1 MGWLTHQIVAVVAYY
16 SSCQLP
22 PTQPLQQPS
31 IITAIGFARPCTQGE
46 NIHGKLCSS
55 SPQGYCFKYSLGII
69 ARMLCTCQAE
79 PHTAPLSLQT
89 KIEAVCIASPSLSA
103 LESYLS

>member
-1 MGWLTHQIVAVVAYY
+1 MADASDRGSGCILFIV
-16 SSCQLP
+16 LP
-22 PTQPLQQPS
+22 PTQPLQQRS
-31 IITAIGFARPCTQGE
+31 VTAIGFARPCTQGE
-46 NIHGKLCSS
+46 NIHGKLCS

-69 ARMLCTCQAE
+69 ARMLCTCQAQ
-79 PHTAPLSLQT
+79 PHPAPLSLQT

>member
-1 MGWLTHQIVAVVAYY
+1 MGWLTHRIVAVVAYY

-22 PTQPLQQPS
+22 PTQPLQQRS

-55 SPQGYCFKYSLGII
+55 PQGYCFTYSLGII
-69 ARMLCTCQAE
+69 ARMLCTCQAQRAPPRAVE
-79 PHTAPLSLQT
+79 PTNKH
-89 KIEAVCIASPSLSA
+89 
-103 LESYLS
+103 